1 MDELQQVLDACR
13 QARARGESAVL
24 ATVVRVT
31 GSAYRRPGARMLFL
45 RDRESVGLVSGGC
58 LEADLAQRAEEVFDS
73 GQSRTVVYDM
83 RSPDDLV
90 WGLGLGCNGEIR
102 VLLELLAPTHPP
114 EYFDFLERCF
124 ERREPGVVASVFDVD
139 GPTTLTLGSRATL
152 SHDGSF
158 RDELNSA
165 ELSRLVER
173 DATEVRSC
181 RRTRVASYAL
191 QEGRA
196 EVLVEFVA
204 PPVSLVVYGAGTD
217 ARPMVDFAAKLGWQV
232 QVFDHREASACP
244 DAFPGARSVR
254 VVDFSRL
261 SADPPEIDENTAVIV
276 MTHHFLNDLEVM
288 QSLVDSP
295 TVYIGVLGPRQRTAN
310 LLRELEKRGIQAT
323 PEQLDRIYGPVG
335 IDIGSETP
343 EEIALSALAEIRA
356 VLSRRRGGFLRERRA
371 PLHDESP

>member
-1 MDELQQVLDACR
+1 
-13 QARARGESAVL
+13 
-24 ATVVRVT
+24 
-31 GSAYRRPGARMLFL
+31 MLFL
-45 RDRESVGLVSGGC
+45 RDGDSVGLVSGGC
-58 LEADLAQRAEEVFDS
+58 LEADLAQRAAEVFDS
-73 GQSRTVVYDM
+73 GESRTVVYDM
-83 RSPDDLV
+83 RSPDDLI

-102 VLLELLAPTHPP
+102 VLVELLDPSRPP
-114 EYFDFLERCF
+114 EYFDFLERCL
-124 ERREPGVVASVFDVD
+124 ERREPGVVASVFDVI
-139 GPTTLTLGSRATL
+139 GPTEVALGSRAIL
-152 SHDGSF
+152 DRNGSF
-158 RDELNSA
+158 RDALASA

-173 DATEVRSC
+173 DATKVLSC
-181 RRTRVASYAL
+181 RRTRAVDYAL
-191 QEGRA
+191 QEGSA
-196 EVLVEFVA
+196 QVLVEYVA
-204 PPVSLVVYGAGTD
+204 PPISLVVFGAGSD
-217 ARPMVDFAAKLGWQV
+217 ARPMVDFAVRLGWQV
-232 QVFDHREASACP
+232 HVFDHREASARP

-254 VVDFSRL
+254 VVEFSRL
-261 SADPPEIDENTAVIV
+261 SADLPEIDENTAVIV

-295 TVYIGVLGPRQRTAN
+295 TPYIGVLGPRQRTAN

>member
-1 MDELQQVLDACR
+1 
-13 QARARGESAVL
+13 
-24 ATVVRVT
+24 
-31 GSAYRRPGARMLFL
+31 MLFL
-45 RDRESVGLVSGGC
+45 RDREPVGLVSGGC
-58 LEADLAQRAEEVFDS
+58 LEADLEQRAGGVFDS
-73 GQSRTVVYDM
+73 GESRTVVYDM

-102 VLLELLAPTHPP
+102 VLVELLDPRRPP
-114 EYFDFLERCF
+114 EYFEFLERCL
-124 ERREPGVVASVFDVD
+124 ERREPGVVAGVFDVD
-139 GPTTLTLGSRATL
+139 GPTAVTLGTRATL

-158 RDELNSA
+158 RDALASA

-173 DATEVRSC
+173 DATEVLSH
-181 RRTRVASYAL
+181 RRTRAASYAL
-191 QEGRA
+191 QDGTA
-196 EVLVEFVA
+196 EVLIEYVA
-204 PPVSLVVYGAGTD
+204 PPVSLVVYGAGSD

-232 QVFDHREASACP
+232 QVFDHREVSARP
-244 DAFPGARSVR
+244 EVFPGARSVR

-261 SADPPEIDENTAVIV
+261 GEDLPEIDESTAVIV
-276 MTHHFLNDLEVM
+276 MTHHFLHDLEVL
-288 QSLVDSP
+288 QALLESP
-295 TVYIGVLGPRQRTAN
+295 TPYIGVLGPRQRTAN
-310 LLRELEKRGIQAT
+310 LLRELEKREVQPT